1 MNPYPSLAIM
11 ICETRAR
18 LIFFPFMHEHSLC
31 MEAVVSEPI
40 SVLPN
45 GMINPELFT
54 FVCTYIDQLTSTEPA
69 FLTQSDVVFKIHQTS
84 SKHCDEGGS
93 RHTGNIGVSLGWFVG
108 SFLGSRRPASS

>member
-54 FVCTYIDQLTSTEPA
+54 FVCLLLYVYFCMYIQLTSAEPA
-69 FLTQSDVVFKIHQTS
+69 SLTQSDVVFNIH
-84 SKHCDEGGS
+84 
-93 RHTGNIGVSLGWFVG
+93 
-108 SFLGSRRPASS
+108 PM